1 MARLAGLWY
10 GLGPVT
16 PSEPA
21 GPREMWLRKAMG
33 SSAWGRCEKA
43 LAELRAKRKP
53 FSFGRD
59 ELLLVRKTYLESADY
74 TDYADFRARLCGAA
88 DKDSRLLIKLL
99 NSLTRFKLRP

>member
-10 GLGPVT
+10 GLEPVT

-33 SSAWGRCEKA
+33 SSAWGLCEKA

-74 TDYADFRARLCGAA
+74 IPRRTPNHNPTLRCWDTLSACRF
-88 DKDSRLLIKLL
+88 LLYD
-99 NSLTRFKLRP
+99 R